1 MIRNLTIL
9 IAVLIS
15 ATAFSQSPQK
25 INFQAIL
32 TNSSGTIVA
41 NQNTGIKISILQG
54 SANGS
59 AVYAESQTAKT
70 NAAGLICIEIG
81 SGSVISGN
89 FSGIDWSSGLFFVK
103 TEIDPAGGTNY
114 SISGTSQL
122 STVGYVL
129 YTKSADKIIS
139 LNNEITRATTSEN
152 NLQSQIISLQ
162 KIQTDFENQLK
173 TYIK

>member
-1 MIRNLTIL
+1 
-9 IAVLIS
+9 
-15 ATAFSQSPQK
+15 
-25 INFQAIL
+25 
-32 TNSSGTIVA
+32 
-41 NQNTGIKISILQG
+41 
-54 SANGS
+54 
-59 AVYAESQTAKT
+59 VYAESQTAKT

-152 NLQSQIISLQ
+152 NLQFQIISLQ